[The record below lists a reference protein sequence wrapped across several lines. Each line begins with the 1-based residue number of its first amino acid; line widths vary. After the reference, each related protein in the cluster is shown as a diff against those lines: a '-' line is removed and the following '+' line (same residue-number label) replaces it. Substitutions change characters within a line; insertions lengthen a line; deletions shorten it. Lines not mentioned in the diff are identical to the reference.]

1 MIVRTRATREEEK
14 LERRNEIL
22 AAAEHLFSARP
33 DGLASMDELA
43 EAAGVAKGTLYLYFP
58 SKEEVLVELHERY
71 MNEFFDRLRAAL
83 AAQAAFTIDDLLE
96 LTRREILEHPVRLSL
111 ASLVVGLTERSIPPE
126 SALRFKMALGKRLLD
141 TGEALGQAFGIEPG
155 NCTRLLNVS
164 YGLVLGLWQLKGC
177 MGSARYQHLLDP
189 AIARAFV
196 TEYPTETLEALRT
209 LWTGAIERSTTQGK
223 TP

>member
-1 MIVRTRATREEEK
+1 MIVRARATREEEK

-22 AAAEHLFSARP
+22 AAAERLFSERP

-58 SKEEVLVELHERY
+58 SKEEVLVELHERT
-71 MNEFFDRLRAAL
+71 MNQFFDRLHDAL
-83 AAQAAFTIDDLLE
+83 AAQATFTIDDLLA
-96 LTRREILEHPVRLSL
+96 LTRVEILEHPVRLSL

-126 SALRFKMALGKRLLD
+126 AALRFKMALGKRLLD
-141 TGEALGQAFGIEPG
+141 TGESLGKAFGLETEH
-155 NCTRLLNVS
+155 CTRLLNVS

-177 MGSARYQHLLDP
+177 MGSARYEHLLDP

-196 TEYPTETLEALRT
+196 TEYPTETLDALRT
-209 LWTGAIERSTTQGK
+209 LWTGARERAQPQRRPS
-223 TP
+223 

>member
-1 MIVRTRATREEEK
+1 MIVRARATREEEK

-22 AAAEHLFSARP
+22 AAAERLFSERP

-71 MNEFFDRLRAAL
+71 MNEFFDRLRDAL
-83 AAQAAFTIDDLLE
+83 AAQAAFTIDDLLA
-96 LTRREILEHPVRLSL
+96 LTRDEILEHPVRLSL

-141 TGEALGQAFGIEPG
+141 TGESLGKAFGLEAEH
-155 NCTRLLNVS
+155 CTRLLNVS

-196 TEYPTETLEALRT
+196 TEYPTETLDALRT
-209 LWTGAIERSTTQGK
+209 LWTGARERVQPQRRPS
-223 TP
+223 

>member
-14 LERRNEIL
+14 VERRNEIL
-22 AAAEHLFSARP
+22 DAAGRLFAERP
-33 DGLASMDELA
+33 DGLPSMDELA

-58 SKEEVLVELHERY
+58 SKEEVLVELHERFLGD
-71 MNEFFDRLRAAL
+71 FFDRLRAAL
-83 AAQAAFTIDDLLE
+83 AAKPKFGVEDLLE
-96 LTRREILEHPVRLSL
+96 LTRTEVLEHPLRLSL

-126 SALRFKMALGKRLLD
+126 SALRFKMALGKRLL
-141 TGEALGQAFGIEPG
+141 EAGGGLGRAFGIEPER
-155 NCTRLLNVS
+155 CTRLLNVS

-196 TEYPTETLEALRT
+196 TEYPAETLEALRT
-209 LWTGAIERSTTQGK
+209 LWTGALERSTAQGRSS
-223 TP
+223 

>member
-1 MIVRTRATREEEK
+1 MIVRARATREEER

-22 AAAEHLFSARP
+22 AAAEKLFSERP

-43 EAAGVAKGTLYLYFP
+43 AAAGVAKGTLYLYFP

-71 MNEFFDRLRAAL
+71 MNEFFDRLHAAL
-83 AAQAAFTIDDLLE
+83 EAQAAFTIDDLLE
-96 LTRREILEHPVRLSL
+96 LTRSEILEHPVRLSL
-111 ASLVVGLTERSIPPE
+111 ASLVVGLTERSIPAE

-141 TGEALGQAFGIEPG
+141 TGEALGKAFGIEPE

-196 TEYPTETLEALRT
+196 AEYPTETLGALRT
-209 LWTGAIERSTTQGK
+209 LWTGAIERSTTQGR
-223 TP
+223 TS